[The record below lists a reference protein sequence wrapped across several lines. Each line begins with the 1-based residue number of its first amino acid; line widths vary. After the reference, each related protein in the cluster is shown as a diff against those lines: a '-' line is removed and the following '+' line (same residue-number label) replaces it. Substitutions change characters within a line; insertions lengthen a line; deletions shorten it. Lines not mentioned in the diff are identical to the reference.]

1 VRQKPLVK
9 PVLEGLSQL
18 EAYSQYFH
26 LQKVH
31 FLLLE
36 LSLFLLRHHL
46 LLQKKQEELIE

>member
-1 VRQKPLVK
+1 VK
-9 PVLEGLSQL
+9 PVRAGLSQL
-18 EAYSQYFH
+18 EACSQYFH

-46 LLQKKQEELIE
+46 LLHKKQAEFIE